1 MSHENLEAVREVISA
16 VNDRDLDR
24 YLVHCT
30 ESIQLETPWAAVEGV
45 YEGPDAIRRLF
56 SDLRDTLPDFHL
68 VIERL
73 EPIGSDR
80 VLAFV
85 RASATGRAS
94 GLPPGRVS
102 SERPA
107 AIFPAR
113 MSTTSPAERSD
124 GSESSSTARK
134 PSKPWACGSRRCR
147 PEAVWSRLLRFM
159 EGDSDDPRCWFT
171 PDAAAPR
178 EPIAARRTPASRPEQ
193 ERREAAWDGCFPH
206 ESGRGG
212 VSRLTSRHRDTSPGG
227 SYGTPGAGAAAKGAR
242 MQAECPQGVPLAG
255 QQRAMRSAAGCTSNS
270 STSALTI
277 RAPSSSSGPSSR
289 KAPRVVRALQPS

>member
-80 VLAFV
+80 VLAFL

-94 GLPPGRVS
+94 G
-102 SERPA
+102 
-107 AIFPAR
+107 I
-113 MSTTSPAERSD
+113 
-124 GSESSSTARK
+124 TA
-134 PSKPWACGSRRCR
+134 
-147 PEAVWSRLLRFM
+147 
-159 EGDSDDPRCWFT
+159 
-171 PDAAAPR
+171 
-178 EPIAARRTPASRPEQ
+178 
-193 ERREAAWDGCFPH
+193 
-206 ESGRGG
+206 
-212 VSRLTSRHRDTSPGG
+212 
-227 SYGTPGAGAAAKGAR
+227 GAGALSASGRDIPSAN
-242 MQAECPQGVPLAG
+242 VYDFAG
-255 QQRAMRSAAGCTSNS
+255 GKIRRIRVFLDRQE
-270 STSALTI
+270 ALEAVGL
-277 RAPSSSSGPSSR
+277 RE
-289 KAPRVVRALQPS
+289 